1 MVFRRLADGMSM
13 ERRESQA
20 QRSNM
25 EQQELEIPYER
36 DPTDPRLRRGLGGRL
51 RGVRGHQAPWS
62 RERERIRSAIT
73 RGVLNVNAWGRWTAR
88 HGRQTAT
95 GWTFTEQGGAERQ
108 AEIEAVLA
116 RRESP
121 EARIRLVPPDEGTR
135 ERLAIELDTRPPDLA
150 IIIQDWARP
159 KTNDDAAATLIKNL
173 RTRGS
178 VVHMVCTLGD
188 SRTIGGRLHA
198 QAIQE
203 RRRRGDPLAG
213 PLPRSSDVEKKLGQ
227 ALRAR
232 GHAPVAQQR
241 VGPFF
246 LDWALT
252 KGTGKT
258 QTRLDIEVDGRV
270 WHESLPGT
278 RSARDHQRDRIVS
291 LLGWQPIR
299 IWAEDIDQRIEV
311 VVKRIEDALR
321 PPRNEGEE
329 A

>member
-1 MVFRRLADGMSM
+1 MSI
-13 ERRESQA
+13 ERREGRA
-20 QRSNM
+20 QRSKVK
-25 EQQELEIPYER
+25 QQEYDIAYER
-36 DPTDPRLRRGLGGRL
+36 DPTDPRLRRRLGGRL
-51 RGVRGHQAPWS
+51 RGARGRQAPWS

-73 RGVLNVNAWGRWTAR
+73 RGMLNVNAWGRWTAR

-116 RRESP
+116 RRETP
-121 EARIRLVPPDEGTR
+121 EARICLVTPDEGTR
-135 ERLAIELDTRPPDLA
+135 ERLAVELDARPPDLA
-150 IIIQDWARP
+150 IIIQDWTRT
-159 KTNDDAAATLIKNL
+159 KTSGDVAETLIQNL

-178 VVHMVCTLGD
+178 VVHIVCTLGD
-188 SRTIGGRLHA
+188 DHRNGGRLHA

-203 RRRRGDPLAG
+203 RRRRDDPLAG
-213 PLPRSSDVEKKLGQ
+213 PLPRSSAVEKRLGQ

-246 LDWALT
+246 LDWGLA

-278 RSARDHQRDRIVS
+278 RSARDNQRDRIVS
-291 LLGWQPIR
+291 LLGWRPIR

-311 VVKRIEDALR
+311 VVERIEEALQR
-321 PPRNEGEE
+321 PRNEGEE

>member
-1 MVFRRLADGMSM
+1 
-13 ERRESQA
+13 
-20 QRSNM
+20 M
-25 EQQELEIPYER
+25 EQQGLESAYVG
-36 DPTDPRLRRGLGGRL
+36 DTTDPRLRRMLGGRL
-51 RGVRGHQAPWS
+51 RGARGRQAPWS
-62 RERERIRSAIT
+62 RERERIRLEIT
-73 RGVLNVNAWGRWTAR
+73 RGILNVNAWGRWTAR

-95 GWTFTEQGGAERQ
+95 GWTFTEQGDAERQ

-116 RRESP
+116 RRERP
-121 EARIRLVPPDEGTR
+121 EARIRVVPPDEGTR
-135 ERLAIELDTRPPDLA
+135 ERFAVELDAHPPDLA
-150 IIIQDWARP
+150 IFVQDWTRP
-159 KTNDDAAATLIKNL
+159 QTSDDVAETLVKNL

-188 SRTIGGRLHA
+188 DLRNGGRLHA

-213 PLPRSSDVEKKLGQ
+213 PLPRSSAVEKKLGQ
-227 ALRAR
+227 ALKAR
-232 GHAPVAQQR
+232 GHAPVPQQR

-291 LLGWQPIR
+291 LLGWRPVR
-299 IWAEDIDQRIEV
+299 IWAEDIDQRMEA

-321 PPRNEGEE
+321 LPRNEGEGP
-329 A
+329 

>member
-1 MVFRRLADGMSM
+1 
-13 ERRESQA
+13 
-20 QRSNM
+20 M
-25 EQQELEIPYER
+25 EQQEHEIAYER

-51 RGVRGHQAPWS
+51 RDARGRQAPWS

-73 RGVLNVNAWGRWTAR
+73 RGVLNVNTWGRWTAR
-88 HGRQTAT
+88 HGRRTAT
-95 GWTFTEQGGAERQ
+95 GWTFTEQGSAERQ

-116 RRESP
+116 RRERP
-121 EARIRLVPPDEGTR
+121 EARICLVPPDERTR
-135 ERLAIELDTRPPDLA
+135 ERLAVELDAQPPDLA
-150 IIIQDWARP
+150 IIIQDWTRP
-159 KTNDDAAATLIKNL
+159 RTSHDVAETLIENL
-173 RTRGS
+173 RKRGS
-178 VVHMVCTLGD
+178 VIHMVCTLGND
-188 SRTIGGRLHA
+188 RTIQERLHA

-213 PLPRSSDVEKKLGQ
+213 PLPRSSAVEKKLGQ
-227 ALRAR
+227 ALSAR

-252 KGTGKT
+252 IGTGKA

-278 RSARDHQRDRIVS
+278 RSARDNQRDRIVS
-291 LLGWQPIR
+291 LLGWRPIR

-311 VVKRIEDALR
+311 VVKQIEDALR
-321 PPRNEGEE
+321 LPRNEGEE